1 MSEYYRIAL
10 VAHVACE
17 QGNAM
22 WPVYEELKLA
32 GHAVEVLDPQV
43 DPRLLDAHGSP
54 DLGYL
59 AKFVE
64 VFLPHCIAHEGQGA
78 SDILAVARA
87 SAPAPDAQRARHVV
101 VFGYLGQDNF
111 GDELIFEQI
120 CRKVRGRYPGA
131 WVTAVSFACGSC
143 LERHG
148 TACIPYSHKAQLAAS
163 LNGADVL
170 LFMAGIMADSSFER
184 YGCGLADFALN
195 PGIEIG
201 GQAAAC
207 LLAYASG
214 VPALA
219 LGIGAGP
226 LANPDA
232 QALVRLAALTG
243 VRYVGRD
250 QHTCDLLAQAGVPGE
265 QLCCKADL
273 AFTVGPDQLVALPAE
288 LADAVPYVA
297 VSLRE
302 RDDLPGQHVCPPDF
316 TRAVAAGLDR
326 LWSSHG
332 IRPVLVDLDPAD
344 VTIHREV
351 VSLMEHGE
359 QAIHLH
365 TRELDQ
371 TLAILAGA
379 SMVVAMRLHASIVAN
394 SFGVPSIGFS
404 YEDKVS
410 SFYQQM
416 GREDCLFPMT
426 VGVQEFERFVD
437 EFAGDLLGRT
447 QALQEPITQNRQLA
461 DEAFDLLWQVMVA
474 RHAQATP
481 QYVYGRSVS
490 TDQRE
495 LGAFVDVLKHDLVDA
510 RRERDAA
517 RGELD
522 GLRNDLA
529 ASRDELARIRDDAKN
544 ARQEVEDIR
553 ASHSWRIGNA
563 LMRPLAALKR
573 HLGR

>member
-22 WPVYEELKLA
+22 WPVYEQLKLA
-32 GHAVEVLDPQV
+32 GHAVELLDPKV
-43 DPRLLDAHGSP
+43 DPRLLDAQGQP

-59 AKFVE
+59 AKFIE
-64 VFLPHCIAHEGQGA
+64 VFQPHCIAHEGRSVA
-78 SDILAVARA
+78 EILAAARQ
-87 SAPAPDAQRARHVV
+87 SALAPDAQRARHVI

-111 GDELIFEQI
+111 GDELIFGQI
-120 CRKVRGRYPGA
+120 CRKVRDRYPGA

-143 LERHG
+143 LEHHG
-148 TACIPYSHKAQLAAS
+148 TVCIPYPQKAQLAAS

-170 LFMAGIMADSSFER
+170 LFMAGILADLSFEK
-184 YGCGLADFALN
+184 YGCGLADFTLN

-207 LLAYASG
+207 LLAYVSG

-226 LANPDA
+226 LSNPDA
-232 QALVRLAALTG
+232 QALVRMAALTG

-250 QHTCDLLAQAGVPGE
+250 QHTCDLLAAAGVPAA

-273 AFTVGPDQLVALPAE
+273 AFTVGADQLAQLPAE
-288 LADAVPYVA
+288 LAGAAPYAV

-316 TRAVAAGLDR
+316 TRAIAAGLDR
-326 LWSSHG
+326 LWASHG

-351 VSLMEHGE
+351 VSLMQHGGE
-359 QAIHLH
+359 AIHLH
-365 TRELDQ
+365 ACELDQ
-371 TLAILAGA
+371 TLAVLAGA
-379 SMVVAMRLHASIVAN
+379 GMVVAMRLHASIVAN

-416 GREDCLFPMT
+416 GRQDCLLPMG

-437 EFAGDLLGRT
+437 EFAADLPGRA
-447 QALQEPITQNRQLA
+447 QALQAPVEQNRRLA
-461 DEAFDLLWQVMVA
+461 QEAFDLLWQVMDA
-474 RHAQATP
+474 RHAQPTP
-481 QYVYGRSVS
+481 QHVYSRSVS
-490 TDQRE
+490 PDQLE
-495 LGAFVDVLKHDLVDA
+495 LGAFVDVLKHDLADA
-510 RRERDAA
+510 RAERDAA
-517 RGELD
+517 CGQLD
-522 GLRNDLA
+522 GVRAELNA
-529 ASRDELARIRDDAKN
+529 ARDELARTRDDAQR
-544 ARQEVEDIR
+544 AHQEIADIR
-553 ASHSWRIGNA
+553 ASHSWRLGNA
-563 LMRPLAALKR
+563 FMRPLAALKR
-573 HLGR
+573 MLGR

>member
-32 GHAVEVLDPQV
+32 GHAVELLDPQV
-43 DPRLLDAHGSP
+43 DPRLLDAHGTP

-64 VFLPHCIAHEGQGA
+64 VFKPHCIAHAGQSA
-78 SDILAVARA
+78 ADILAAARA
-87 SAPAPDAQRARHVV
+87 SALAPDSQRARHVL

-111 GDELIFEQI
+111 GDELIFGQI
-120 CRKVRGRYPGA
+120 CRKVRDRYPGA

-148 TACIPYSHKAQLAAS
+148 AACIPYPQKAQLAAS

-170 LFMAGIMADSSFER
+170 LFMAGIMADSSFEQF
-184 YGCGLADFALN
+184 GCGLADFTLN

-201 GQAAAC
+201 GQTAAC

-226 LANPDA
+226 LSNPDA

-250 QHTCDLLAQAGVPGE
+250 QHTCDLLAQAGVPAG

-273 AFTVGPDQLVALPAE
+273 AFTVAADQLAALPAE
-288 LADAVPYVA
+288 LEGAAPYVV

-302 RDDLPGQHVCPPDF
+302 RDDLPGRHVCPPDF
-316 TRAVAAGLDR
+316 TRAVAAGLDC
-326 LWSSHG
+326 LWRSHG

-344 VTIHREV
+344 VTIHREM
-351 VSLMEHGE
+351 VSLMEHGD
-359 QAIHLH
+359 QAIHLQ

-371 TLAILAGA
+371 TLAVLAGA

-394 SFGVPSIGFS
+394 AFGVPSVGFS

-410 SFYQQM
+410 AFYQQM
-416 GREDCLFPMT
+416 GREDCLLPMG
-426 VGVQEFERFVD
+426 VGVQEFVRFAD
-437 EFAGDLLGRT
+437 EFARDLPGRA
-447 QALQEPITQNRQLA
+447 QVLQGPAAQNRRLA
-461 DEAFDLLWQVMVA
+461 DEAFELLWQVMDA
-474 RHAQATP
+474 HQGQASP
-481 QYVYGRSVS
+481 QHVYSRSVS
-490 TDQRE
+490 PDRVE
-495 LGAFVDVLKHDLVDA
+495 LGTFVGVLKHDLADA
-510 RRERDAA
+510 RGQLDAA
-517 RGELD
+517 RGEL
-522 GLRNDLA
+522 A
-529 ASRDELARIRDDAKN
+529 ATRDELAR
-544 ARQEVEDIR
+544 ARGEAECARREVADVR

-563 LMRPLAALKR
+563 LMRPLAGLKR
-573 HLGR
+573 LLGR